1 MSCAERRFPALS
13 EIFSS
18 AFTSGSSLSSYL
30 DFVFRGFAM
39 KF

>member
-1 MSCAERRFPALS
+1 MSCAERRFPS
-13 EIFSS
+13 TEIFSS

-30 DFVFRGFAM
+30 DFVFRGFAV